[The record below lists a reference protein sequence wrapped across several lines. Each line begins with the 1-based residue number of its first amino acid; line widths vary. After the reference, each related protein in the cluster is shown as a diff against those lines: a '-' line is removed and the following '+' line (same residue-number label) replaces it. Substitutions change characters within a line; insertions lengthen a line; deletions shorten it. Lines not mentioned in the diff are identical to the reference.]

1 MKRLL
6 CLMLTLLFC
15 FSAFTAC
22 AVGADNAGDDMTIQ
36 LQLGSARMTVN
47 GVEKEI
53 DPGRNTMPVVVN
65 DRTLLP
71 ARAIV
76 EEMGGEVSWDE
87 ASQTAAFTSG
97 TEEIRLTVGSRT
109 AYINGAART
118 LDVAPTVMDGRTML
132 PIRFIA
138 ESFHFTVDWQEAS
151 QQITIKRGEGVSAL
165 PTQPNENNGSR
176 AVVIYFSATGNTET
190 LAAKVAAAAG
200 ADKYEI
206 LPQTAYTSEDLNY
219 NNDNSR
225 ANREINSDE
234 RPAIQ
239 PLNIDFSQYDTV
251 ILGYPIWW
259 GQCPPVVRTFLAN
272 TDLSGKTIMPFC
284 TSGSSGIS
292 GSLGKIRELA
302 PDSTVTDGFRGTGAT
317 TESQITTWLTQN
329 GFKKQETGAAG
340 SSTAGNTLKI
350 QVGNRTLT
358 ATLADNSSVT
368 ALKELLAKGP
378 VTIDMHDYNAMEKV
392 GSLGTTL
399 PRNDVQT
406 ATDFGD
412 LILYQGNSFVIYY
425 DKNNW
430 NFTPLGKINDITQ
443 AELKAILGDGNVTVT
458 ISMD

>member
-1 MKRLL
+1 MKKLL
-6 CLMLTLLFC
+6 CMMLTLLFC

-22 AVGADNAGDDMTIQ
+22 AVGAENAGDDMTIQ
-36 LQLGSARMTVN
+36 LQIGSSRMVVN
-47 GVEKEI
+47 GTEKEI
-53 DPGRNTMPVVVN
+53 DPGRNTVPVVVN

-76 EEMGGEVSWDE
+76 EEMGGEVAWDE
-87 ASQTAAFTSG
+87 ASGTAAFTYDN
-97 TEEIRLTVGSRT
+97 EEVRLTVGSTT
-109 AYINGAART
+109 AYINGTART
-118 LDVAPTVMDGRTML
+118 LDVAPAVINDRTML

-138 ESFHFTVDWQEAS
+138 ESFHFSVDWQEAA
-151 QQITIKRGEGVSAL
+151 QLITIKKGEGESIV
-165 PTQPNENNGSR
+165 PTEPSENNGSR

-190 LAAKVAAAAG
+190 LAGKIAAAAG
-200 ADKYEI
+200 ADRFEI
-206 LPQTAYTSEDLNY
+206 LPETAYTSEDLNY

-225 ANREINSDE
+225 ANREINGDE

-239 PLNIDFSQYDTV
+239 SLNVDFSQYDTV

-302 PDSTVTDGFRGTGAT
+302 PNSTVTDGFRGTGAT
-317 TESQITTWLTQN
+317 TESQITNWLTQN
-329 GFKKQETGAAG
+329 GFTEQINA
-340 SSTAGNTLKI
+340 SSNILKI
-350 QVGNRTLT
+350 QIGDTTLT
-358 ATLADNSSVT
+358 ANLVDNSSVT
-368 ALKELLAKGP
+368 ALKELLANGP
-378 VTIDMHDYNAMEKV
+378 VTIDMHDYASMEKV

-406 ATDFGD
+406 TTTFGD

-425 DKNNW
+425 DTNTW
-430 NFTPLGKINDITQ
+430 SFTRLGKINNITQ
-443 AELKAILGDGNVTVT
+443 TELKNILGDGDVSVT
-458 ISMD
+458 ISLN